1 MKCQCRSTVKFKIR
15 RLSTS
20 SPPMTVVVQSYQN
33 LAAAAAE
40 LAKDAAR
47 SQPPASKPESASKQ
61 PAAAAAVA
69 AAASPIRPSAPS
81 PVRSEPRS
89 SLLPFAA
96 ARPSSGPSLPKTPTP
111 AGTGSKRAS
120 VSTPKF
126 PPVNPLVHVMVSELP
141 MPGASPP
148 GQQQRGGGT
157 PAAGGFGAVSAASA
171 LRPSTSNPITHEMGF
186 AETSGRPGS
195 TAFRPPA
202 RDSHRPASSSPWKQ
216 EPLVGGEGFDRV
228 SAGPGDGGSERAQV
242 LFVDDRGR
250 APERSSHPTGGG
262 GSSSR
267 GGRDTIDPVS
277 FALANPDRVRLTM
290 WPPSSPYHTNDVEQD
305 NFAIRCALG
314 S

>member
-1 MKCQCRSTVKFKIR
+1 MS
-15 RLSTS
+15 
-20 SPPMTVVVQSYQN
+20 QSYQN

-61 PAAAAAVA
+61 PAAAAVVA
-69 AAASPIRPSAPS
+69 ATAASPMRPSAPS
-81 PVRSEPRS
+81 PAGTEPRS
-89 SLLPFAA
+89 SLLPFGA

-111 AGTGSKRAS
+111 TGTGSKRVS

-141 MPGASPP
+141 MPGAPPP

-157 PAAGGFGAVSAASA
+157 PAAGGFGAVIAASA

-195 TAFRPPA
+195 TAFRPPV

-216 EPLVGGEGFDRV
+216 EPQVGEGFDRV

-250 APERSSHPTGGG
+250 APTGGG
-262 GSSSR
+262 GSSR

-305 NFAIRCALG
+305 NFAIRCALDC
-314 S
+314 